1 MSLLAFSLFSFD
13 SLGCLYRYMTAL
25 PMPDCFRVGW
35 STGGNSRRMERICS
49 RILSAG
55 RQRSGI
61 GASHSVRMFRM
72 LCSMKA
78 ICKSCLRS
86 WAMAKGSRAIF
97 FVAGFLFLLHSRS
110 SSYAALICWRRLSI
124 KSSLSLMMSPSL
136 RFFLRRSSFLRAIII
151 SKSETIPRLLES
163 DSLPLSLAPP
173 PRCSSSCM
181 VVVSFTSSSPD
192 SPKTAFSSP
201 CSSLF
206 PSFLAFSSSLESST
220 GREMRDFFP
229 PLFFD
234 LSDSLSELSESLFAF
249 IFRLR
254 DDEALPLPT
263 LEPEDETDRDR
274 LFDADRDLERD
285 FDRDPD
291 LERDLDLDTDLE
303 PDLDLD
309 PDLERDLDLDP
320 DLELD
325 LDPDPD
331 FERDLDLDFDFE
343 RDLDLDFDFEREL
356 DLDFDF
362 ERERDLDP
370 DFEAELARDPDFE
383 RELARDPDFERERD
397 RGESSL
403 AAAMS
408 FAETFDSS
416 ASGESFTSLS
426 ITPC

>member
-151 SKSETIPRLLES
+151 SRSETIPRLLES
-163 DSLPLSLAPP
+163 DSLSLAPP

-291 LERDLDLDTDLE
+291 LERDLDPDLE
-303 PDLDLD
+303 RDLDRD
-309 PDLERDLDLDP
+309 PDLERDLDRDP
-320 DLELD
+320 DLE
-325 LDPDPD
+325 
-331 FERDLDLDFDFE
+331 RD
-343 RDLDLDFDFEREL
+343 L

-370 DFEAELARDPDFE
+370 AH
-383 RELARDPDFERERD
+383 
-397 RGESSL
+397 
-403 AAAMS
+403 
-408 FAETFDSS
+408 
-416 ASGESFTSLS
+416 
-426 ITPC
+426 